1 VPGSNGR
8 PLACKASALPAELT
22 APRAESSI
30 SRVNVGLF
38 WKSLALQAILVAVPF
53 AILALAL
60 DKSFFEDYG
69 WAVGPVVWL
78 GCSVLT
84 ARLLDIPASYVVF
97 SAVAGG
103 VAGLLVMLATSHIA
117 GMAVALL
124 VFAASCG
131 SWDPDALEEQAVA
144 DIADQR

>member
-1 VPGSNGR
+1 MPGSNGR

-38 WKSLALQAILVAVPF
+38 WKSLAVQAILVAVPF
-53 AILALAL
+53 VILRLTL
-60 DKSFFEDYG
+60 DESFFEDYG
-69 WAVGPVVWL
+69 WAVGPAVWL
-78 GCSVLT
+78 GCSAVA
-84 ARLLDIPASYVVF
+84 ARLLDIPVSYVVF

-131 SWDPDALEEQAVA
+131 SWDPDALEEQAAVE
-144 DIADQR
+144 